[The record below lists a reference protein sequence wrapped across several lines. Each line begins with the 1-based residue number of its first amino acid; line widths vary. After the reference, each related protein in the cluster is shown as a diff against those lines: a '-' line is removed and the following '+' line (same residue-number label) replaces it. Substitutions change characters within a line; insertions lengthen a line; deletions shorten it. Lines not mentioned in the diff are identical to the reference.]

1 MVILMNMSVF
11 QINHGLKK
19 VIKLVFL
26 NKKTEPKPVQ
36 IDRFRFGYF
45 RTKTSFFLLG
55 FFWFGGFSGLAR
67 VFFSLA
73 PFFLFSLVF
82 LVSCL

>member
-19 VIKLVFL
+19 SNKTGFL

-45 RTKTSFFLLG
+45 RTKTNFFCLV
-55 FFWFGGFSGLAR
+55 FSGLV
-67 VFFSLA
+67 VF
-73 PFFLFSLVF
+73 PV
-82 LVSCL
+82 